1 LINISDAY
9 TAAEVNYTWKK
20 KPAGKNGLDGVE
32 IVSQE
37 MSQFDL
43 KGVRTETKKLPSSS
57 ELYNTA
63 L

>member
-1 LINISDAY
+1 MKYLSFLGISDAY

-20 KPAGKNGLDGVE
+20 KPGKNSLNGVE

-57 ELYNTA
+57 E
-63 L
+63 